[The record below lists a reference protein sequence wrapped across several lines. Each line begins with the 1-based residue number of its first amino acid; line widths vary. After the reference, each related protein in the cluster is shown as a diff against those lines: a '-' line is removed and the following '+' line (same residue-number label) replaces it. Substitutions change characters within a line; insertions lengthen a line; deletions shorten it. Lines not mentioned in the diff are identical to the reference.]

1 MQTVLLS
8 YLYFYELILL
18 LTIVPLGLL
27 AHYYPNIHHYQFGLL
42 IIPDITILVVFELIT
57 KDYLAIHILTIYFLT
72 CIFLL
77 AIDYKDVYYVLIGR
91 RSIFDMDR
99 RLRKYYD
106 KLIDRSMQKDV
117 IDSSQIEQLD
127 YQN

>member
-1 MQTVLLS
+1 MQIVLLS

-42 IIPDITILVVFELIT
+42 IIPEITILVVFELIT
-57 KDYLAIHILTIYFLT
+57 KDYLGIHILIIYFLT

-106 KLIDRSMQKDV
+106 KLIDRSMQKEA